1 MKDLNMKDLTNDD
14 SSNDSQYVEDINYED
29 IDNLYNI
36 ESLMDVEE
44 QKIDL
49 LTKNLYSFKFK
60 LDKFDNEPLEN
71 INILRRDFYLLCEN
85 NRYLID
91 DSFFLKNLEI
101 NIYEIISYY
110 EDKLFKVYEQLFL
123 EQDYTNLKMDETTKI
138 HKRMIYGEKLQKEID
153 SRTENDD
160 SKLMKLEIKY
170 HEEPNLT
177 PNNKHAF
184 HKIQKDYQY
193 NNIYQISELDRIK
206 EKYHIKYDTDKNT
219 VEYII
224 SAYR

>member
-1 MKDLNMKDLTNDD
+1 MKDFNMDDLTDD
-14 SSNDSQYVEDINYED
+14 ESQYVEDINYID
-29 IDNLYNI
+29 IDDLDNI
-36 ESLMDVEE
+36 EISMDVED

-49 LTKNLYSFKFK
+49 LTKNFYSFKFR
-60 LDKFDNEPLEN
+60 LDKFDNEELEN

-91 DSFFLKNLEI
+91 DSFFLKNLEV

-110 EDKLFKVYEQLFL
+110 EDKLFNEYEQLFL
-123 EQDYTNLKMDETTKI
+123 EQDYTDLKMTETIKI
-138 HKRMIYGEKLQKEID
+138 HERMIYGEKLQKEINN
-153 SRTENDD
+153 RTENDD

-184 HKIQKDYQY
+184 HKTQKDYQY
-193 NNIYQISELDRIK
+193 NNIYQITELDRIK